1 MSLDGTW
8 NVEIN
13 TPMGLQKATM
23 TLKTEGGRVT
33 GSSTGAQ
40 GTLEIAGT
48 VNGNTATWPAK
59 ITTPFPMDLE
69 FTVTA
74 DGDNMTGGV
83 KAGAFGTSPL
93 KGTRA

>member
-13 TPMGLQKATM
+13 TPMGVQKATV
-23 TLKTEGGRVT
+23 TLKTEGGKVT
-33 GSSTGAQ
+33 GSCSLQ
-40 GTLEIAGT
+40 IEGT

-59 ITTPFPMDLE
+59 ITQPFPMDLE

-74 DGDNMTGGV
+74 EGDTLTGGV

>member
-1 MSLDGTW
+1 MSLDGNW

-13 TPMGLQKATM
+13 TPMGVQKATV
-23 TLKTEGGRVT
+23 TLKTEGSRIT
-33 GSSTGAQ
+33 GSSVGQQ
-40 GTLEIAGT
+40 GTLQIEGT
-48 VNGNTATWPAK
+48 VSGNTATWPAK

-74 DGDNMTGGV
+74 EGDNLTGGV

>member
-13 TPMGLQKATM
+13 TPMGVQKATI

-33 GSSTGAQ
+33 GSSTGQQ
-40 GTLEIAGT
+40 GTLQIEGT
-48 VNGNTATWPAK
+48 VNGDTATWPAK
-59 ITTPFPMDLE
+59 ITSPMPMDLE

-74 DGDNMTGGV
+74 DGDTLTGGV